1 MQFGSRC
8 DSCPPSGDLL
18 FRTIHWK
25 HNAVLSLLSVSKR
38 SGSRSFRMF
47 VATALRNH
55 LRRKLTELLYIYSLL
70 LFLAPLSLSLSLIV
84 SYKSFVPF
92 LSISLLSRWQS
103 IIFISIHLAFTIEG
117 KYRRTLFFF
126 SNLYTLVRNWNG
138 KRCIEFLR

>member
-70 LFLAPLSLSLSLIV
+70 LFPPPSLSLSLIV
-84 SYKSFVPF
+84 SRSYAFVPF

-103 IIFISIHLAFTIEG
+103 IIFISIHLAFTTEG
-117 KYRRTLFFF
+117 KYRRTLFLF
-126 SNLYTLVRNWNG
+126 SNLYILVRNWNG
-138 KRCIEFLR
+138 ERCIQFLK